1 MPPFLVLAG
10 GEIEGAAGHTNN
22 QQHHHQQQ
30 FYLLST
36 AFIMSFSIGTS
47 TTVANMETSVPKM
60 DMALGKYVGRRVR
73 GVVVVCFFACHFY
86 LWTVGRTGEEEKI
99 EKLHSSITTRN

>member
-1 MPPFLVLAG
+1 MREEETGRVTQT
-10 GEIEGAAGHTNN
+10 TNN
-22 QQHHHQQQ
+22 IIIEESPRPRQHIII
-30 FYLLST
+30 ST

-73 GVVVVCFFACHFY
+73 GVVVVCFFVCLY
-86 LWTVGRTGEEEKI
+86 ICGRSDGPV
-99 EKLHSSITTRN
+99 SR